1 MNYVKIKEFP
11 HEFTVFSGMTESYYF
26 HGVIMQ
32 KSLIIVVF
40 GAILL
45 LSISAQMY
53 SINRSNPM
61 VSGNYYSIH

>member
-1 MNYVKIKEFP
+1 MICVKLKEFP
-11 HEFTVFSGMTESYYF
+11 HEFMIFLGALELDYF

-53 SINRSNPM
+53 SINRSNPI

>member
-1 MNYVKIKEFP
+1 
-11 HEFTVFSGMTESYYF
+11 
-26 HGVIMQ
+26 MQ

-40 GAILL
+40 SAILL

-61 VSGNYYSIH
+61 VANNNYYSIH

>member
-1 MNYVKIKEFP
+1 M
-11 HEFTVFSGMTESYYF
+11 

-40 GAILL
+40 SAILL
-45 LSISAQMY
+45 LSVSAQMY

-61 VSGNYYSIH
+61 VNNYYSIH